1 MDSYYPIMKKYWQYA
16 TAAILAVSSAACQQ
30 IGEEEQKGI
39 FTITNQSGQDVEV
52 RVYRTQNRRQPPLI
66 LALPHAASVERTA
79 YGGAGNIA
87 YPELFSQGDSVRL
100 VFQDG
105 KQLLHYCPQAQ
116 QAGQCQPVRN
126 LLSLGQYQIE
136 ALDEHTNRFSYTITA
151 AEYAGAR

>member
-1 MDSYYPIMKKYWQYA
+1 MLKKYLQYA
-16 TAAILAVSSAACQQ
+16 TAANLVASFAACQQ

-52 RVYRTQNRRQPPLI
+52 RVYRTQNRQQPPLI
-66 LALPHAASVERTA
+66 LSLPHAASVERVS
-79 YGGAGNIA
+79 YGGAGLIA

-116 QAGQCQPVRN
+116 QSGQCQPVRN
-126 LLSLGQYQIE
+126 LLSLGQYQTE
-136 ALDEHTNRFSYTITA
+136 ALDEHTTRLTYTITA
-151 AEYAGAR
+151 AEYAVAR